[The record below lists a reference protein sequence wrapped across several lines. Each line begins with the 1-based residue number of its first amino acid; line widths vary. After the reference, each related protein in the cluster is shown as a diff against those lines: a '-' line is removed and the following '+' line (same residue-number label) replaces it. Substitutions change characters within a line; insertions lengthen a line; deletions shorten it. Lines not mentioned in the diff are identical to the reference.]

1 MIMDKLYLL
10 GYASGMGGVDP
21 KTAEGPLTI
30 QHSSF
35 IKTPEDYQ
43 WTSIIHPRHS
53 DEFSDV
59 EVISYSCVELAKA
72 VSDLTKK
79 QKNFCVIGGD
89 HTSAIGTFSGVFHA
103 MQDQGDIGLIW
114 IDAHMDSH
122 TPETSISG
130 RLHGMPL
137 ACLMGYG
144 YPSLTGILE
153 QAPKI
158 KPENLC
164 LIGVRSFENGESE
177 LLERLNVR
185 VYFIEEV
192 QERGVSVVLEE
203 AIKQVSANTVAYGI
217 SLDMDAIDPEES
229 PGVDVP
235 EANGMNGFELSKAM
249 AAIISDPKLI
259 AMEIVEFDPSRDRLR
274 KTEKLL
280 VSLLDIIRH
289 GKNA

>member
-1 MIMDKLYLL
+1 MDKLYLL

-21 KTAEGPLTI
+21 KTADGPFTI
-30 QHSSF
+30 QQSSF

-43 WTSIIHPRHS
+43 WASIIHPRHS
-53 DEFSDV
+53 REFSDV
-59 EVISYSCVELAKA
+59 EVISYSCMELAKA

-79 QKNFCVIGGD
+79 QKKFCVIGGD
-89 HTSAIGTFSGVFHA
+89 HTSAIGTFSGVYHA

-122 TPETSISG
+122 TPETSVSG

-153 QAPKI
+153 ETPKI

-177 LLERLNVR
+177 LLERLNVKI
-185 VYFIEEV
+185 YFIEEV
-192 QERGVSVVLEE
+192 QERGAETVLNE
-203 AIKQVSANTVAYGI
+203 AIKLVSRNTVAYGI

-235 EANGMNGFELSKAM
+235 EANGMNAPELSS
-249 AAIISDPKLI
+249 AIAKIIKDPKLV
-259 AMEIVEFDPSRDRLR
+259 AMEIVEFNPSRDRLR
-274 KTEKLL
+274 KTERLL
-280 VSLLDIIRH
+280 VTLLGIIRH
-289 GKNA
+289 GKNNE

>member
-1 MIMDKLYLL
+1 MDKLYLL

-30 QHSSF
+30 QQSSF

-43 WTSIIHPRHS
+43 WASIIHPRHS
-53 DEFSDV
+53 KEFSDV
-59 EVISYSCVELAKA
+59 EIVSHSCMELANA

-79 QKNFCVIGGD
+79 QKSFCVIGGD
-89 HTSAIGTFSGVFHA
+89 HTSAIGTFSGVYHA
-103 MQDQGDIGLIW
+103 MQEKGDIGLIW

-177 LLERLNVR
+177 LLERLNVK

-192 QERGVSVVLEE
+192 QERGAAIVLEE
-203 AIKQVSANTVAYGI
+203 AIKKVSEKTVAYGI
-217 SLDMDAIDPEES
+217 SLDMDAIDPSES

-235 EANGMNGFELSKAM
+235 ELNGIDGPELCKAI
-249 AAIISDPKLI
+249 AKIIRDPKLI
-259 AMEIVEFDPSRDRLR
+259 AMEIVEFDPSRDRLH
-274 KTEKLL
+274 KTERLL
-280 VSLLDIIRH
+280 VSLLDIIRD